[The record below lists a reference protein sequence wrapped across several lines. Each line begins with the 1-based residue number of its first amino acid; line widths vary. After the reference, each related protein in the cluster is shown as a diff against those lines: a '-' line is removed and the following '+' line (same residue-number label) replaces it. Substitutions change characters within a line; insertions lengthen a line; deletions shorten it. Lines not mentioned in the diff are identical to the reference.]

1 MKMAPYDHVFLR
13 SRRLTV
19 ENYHDPQG
27 RHDVLATI
35 PLTQGVGKVEEG
47 KTPDDVYYKLARD
60 LTLRTVDFQLT
71 DYMGN
76 VVDLRGRPLSFKLCF
91 D

>member
-1 MKMAPYDHVFLR
+1 MAPYDYLFLR

-19 ENYHDPQG
+19 ENSHDPKG

-47 KTPDDVYYKLARD
+47 QSPDGIYYRLSRD
-60 LTLRTVDFQLT
+60 LTLRSVDFQLT
-71 DYMGN
+71 D
-76 VVDLRGRPLSFKLCF
+76 
-91 D
+91 